1 MLDIS
6 AIIIDIIKMFLT
18 CVIYIRESII
28 AWWDTGGYML
38 NPMGIKDI

>member
-1 MLDIS
+1 
-6 AIIIDIIKMFLT
+6 MFLT

-38 NPMGIKDI
+38 NPMGIKDIYTTERNKGST